1 MSGSAV
7 NAEVVN
13 ARASRISLLVG
24 GAAAQF
30 AVMPLLSGL
39 ADAIAMTSFLA
50 IGIATIRL
58 PLPAVAPGTRPGGF
72 KLTMAPRQATALV
85 LIMLGAVLVLGRV
98 NAFDANSKAAA
109 LATLL
114 LVVQVAHCLALQTR
128 REAALGCAIAI
139 VMLSVGAAFAGDVT
153 LLLPVIVALPAVAVT
168 AALLHRGSLIDAADV
183 TSTGGAGAIVRACL
197 TPVTLA
203 TGLGLVV
210 FLLLPNTSHL
220 HTHTHFINSD
230 TATATDAGSGTAA
243 SGAGSRSASNPGAG
257 SIDLRARGALS
268 NASVFEVPATSPA
281 YWQAAVFT
289 EFDGTHWTTSGPLT
303 RWSGSTS
310 AGGTQV
316 APADLARA
324 ANETTQQYTVRVLQS
339 TGLDVVIG
347 PGRPVAYTGTGVVTT
362 DRSGTAHLGG
372 GPSNGG
378 TYAVVSAVP
387 QDQSDAALLSSTGSE
402 AIDAQS
408 LEIPADLPARVT
420 QLAASLVAGAE
431 SRLAAVNAVDDYL
444 RANET
449 YNLNS
454 PEPGRSV
461 DAVDDFLFV
470 SHQGFCEQF
479 ATAAVVMLRS
489 QGIPARLVSGY
500 VDGDL
505 TAVPGERV
513 FRGSDAHAWVQV
525 YYPGVGWVNSD
536 PTAGSIAQV
545 SGHSVR
551 QRIGAAL
558 TRLWHRVPGGRW
570 GALLGVALAFV
581 LGVGLAEIGRRW
593 LRRRRRFTGVD
604 RGRVGDGPILAA
616 YLRLDVAL
624 HGVERAREPSE
635 SLGELARRLGGFVA
649 TPAEVAS
656 AVSFLERESYGVD
669 PPSTAE
675 TAEAI
680 GVFDRLRDAVGRELV
695 AVAANAPST

>member
-1 MSGSAV
+1 MNPA
-7 NAEVVN
+7 AVN
-13 ARASRISLLVG
+13 ARAARIALLVA

-39 ADAIAMTSFLA
+39 ADAVAMTAFLA

-58 PLPAVAPGTRPGGF
+58 PLPAVAAGTRPGVF
-72 KLTMAPRQATALV
+72 KLTMAPRQATALA
-85 LIMLGAVLVLGRV
+85 LIMLGAVLVLARV
-98 NAFDANSKAAA
+98 NTFDPNSKAAA

-128 REAALGCAIAI
+128 REAALGCAIVV

-153 LLLPVIVALPAVAVT
+153 LLLPVLVALPAVAVT
-168 AALLHRGSLIDAADV
+168 AALLHRGALIDAADV
-183 TSTGGAGAIVRACL
+183 TSTGGAGAIVRACV

-203 TGLGLVV
+203 TALGLVI

-220 HTHTHFINSD
+220 NTRTHFINSD
-230 TATATDAGSGTAA
+230 TATASDAGSDSAA
-243 SGAGSRSASNPGAG
+243 AGAGSRSASNPGAG

-268 NASVFEVPATSPA
+268 NTPVFEVAAGSPT
-281 YWQAAVFT
+281 YWQAAVFN
-289 EFDGTHWTTSGPLT
+289 EFDGTHWLASGPSSP
-303 RWSGSTS
+303 WSGSTS
-310 AGGTQV
+310 VGGIQV
-316 APADLARA
+316 APADLVA
-324 ANETTQQYTVRVLQS
+324 AAGEVTRQYTVRVLEG
-339 TGLDVVIG
+339 TPLDVVIG
-347 PGRPVAYTGTGVVTT
+347 PGRPVAYTGQGIVTT
-362 DRSGTAHLGG
+362 DRSGTAHITG
-372 GPSNGG
+372 GPSAGS
-378 TYAVVSAVP
+378 TYEVTSAVP
-387 QDQSDAALLSSTGSE
+387 HDQSDAALLASSGS
-402 AIDAQS
+402 ADIDAQS
-408 LEIPADLPARVT
+408 LEVPADLPGRVT
-420 QLAASLVAGAE
+420 ALAASLVAGAG

-454 PEPGRSV
+454 PEPAQAA

-489 QGIPARLVSGY
+489 QGIPARLVTGY

-505 TAVPGERV
+505 TSTPGQRV

-536 PTAGSIAQV
+536 PTAGSVAQV
-545 SGHSVR
+545 SGHSIR
-551 QRIGAAL
+551 QRIGAEL

-570 GALLGVALAFV
+570 GALICVALGVV
-581 LGVGLAEIGRRW
+581 LGIGLAEIGRRW
-593 LRRRRRFTGVD
+593 LRHRRRFAGVD

-624 HGVERAREPSE
+624 HGLDRARAPSE
-635 SLGELARRLGGFVA
+635 SLEEVARRLGGFVA
-649 TPAEVAS
+649 TPAEVAM
-656 AVSFLERESYGVD
+656 AVTCLERETYGVD
-669 PPSTAE
+669 PPSDD
-675 TAEAI
+675 EAAAAI
-680 GVFDRLRDAVGRELV
+680 AVFDRLHRAVGRELV
-695 AVAANAPST
+695 AVSAAGASQAR

>member
-1 MSGSAV
+1 MSA
-7 NAEVVN
+7 AAVN
-13 ARASRISLLVG
+13 ARAARISLLIG

-39 ADAIAMTSFLA
+39 ADAIAMVAFVS
-50 IGIATIRL
+50 IGVATVRL
-58 PLPAVAPGTRPGGF
+58 PLPAVAPGGRPGGF

-98 NAFDANSKAAA
+98 NTFDANSKAAA

-128 REAALGCAIAI
+128 REAALGCAIVI
-139 VMLSVGAAFAGDVT
+139 VMLSVGAAFAGDVS
-153 LLLPVIVALPAVAVT
+153 LLLPVMVALPAVAVT

-183 TSTGGAGAIVRACL
+183 TSTGGAAAIVRACV

-203 TGLGLVV
+203 TVLGLVV

-220 HTHTHFINSD
+220 HTHSHFINSD
-230 TATATDAGSGTAA
+230 TATATDAGSDSAA
-243 SGAGSRSASNPGAG
+243 VGAGSRSTSNPGAG
-257 SIDLRARGALS
+257 SIDLRARGPLS
-268 NASVFEVPATSPA
+268 DAPVFDVAADSPA
-281 YWQAAVFT
+281 YWQAAVFS
-289 EFDGTHWTTSGPLT
+289 EFDGTHWVASGPST
-303 RWSGSTS
+303 QWSGSTS

-316 APADLARA
+316 APAGLGVATNEAAR
-324 ANETTQQYTVRVLQS
+324 QYTVRVLQN
-339 TGLDVVIG
+339 TPLDVVIG
-347 PGRPVAYTGTGVVTT
+347 PGRPVAYTGSGIVTT
-362 DRSGTAHLGG
+362 DRSGTAHVLGG
-372 GPSNGG
+372 TSTGH

-387 QDQSDAALLSSTGSE
+387 QDQSDAALLAAGGSSD
-402 AIDAQS
+402 IDAQS
-408 LEIPADLPARVT
+408 LEVPADLPDRVT
-420 QLAASLVAGAE
+420 TLAASLVAGAG

-444 RANET
+444 RTNET

-454 PEPGRSV
+454 PEPAQAD

-489 QGIPARLVSGY
+489 QGIPARLVTGY

-505 TAVPGERV
+505 TSTPGRRV

-536 PTAGSIAQV
+536 PTAGSVAQV
-545 SGHSVR
+545 SGHSIR
-551 QRIGAAL
+551 QRLGAAL
-558 TRLWHRVPGGRW
+558 TRVWHRVPGGRW

-593 LRRRRRFTGVD
+593 LRRRRRFAGVD
-604 RGRVGDGPILAA
+604 RGRADDGPILTA

-624 HGVERAREPSE
+624 HGLERARAPSE

-656 AVSFLERESYGVD
+656 AVSCLERETYGVD
-669 PPSTAE
+669 PPSQV
-675 TAEAI
+675 EAAAAI
-680 GVFDRLRDAVGRELV
+680 AVFDRLQSAVGSELV
-695 AVAANAPST
+695 AVSAGPVA

>member
-1 MSGSAV
+1 MSPA
-7 NAEVVN
+7 AVN
-13 ARASRISLLVG
+13 ARAARVSLLVG

-30 AVMPLLSGL
+30 AIMPLLSGL
-39 ADAIAMTSFLA
+39 ADAVAMTAFLA

-58 PLPAVAPGTRPGGF
+58 PLPAVAAGTRPGLF
-72 KLTMAPRQATALV
+72 KLTMAPRQATALA
-85 LIMLGAVLVLGRV
+85 LIMLGAVLVLARV
-98 NAFDANSKAAA
+98 NTFDTNSKAAA

-128 REAALGCAIAI
+128 REAALGCAIVI

-168 AALLHRGSLIDAADV
+168 AALLHRGALIDAADV
-183 TSTGGAGAIVRACL
+183 TSTGGAGAIVRACV

-203 TGLGLVV
+203 TVLGLVI
-210 FLLLPNTSHL
+210 FLVLPNSSHL
-220 HTHTHFINSD
+220 HTHTHFVNAD
-230 TATATDAGSGTAA
+230 TATASDAASAGSG
-243 SGAGSRSASNPGAG
+243 SGSRSASNPGAG

-268 NASVFEVPATSPA
+268 NTPVFEVPAGSPT
-281 YWQAAVFT
+281 YWQAAVFN
-289 EFDGTHWTTSGPLT
+289 EFDGTHWLASGPST
-303 RWSGSTS
+303 RWSGSAG

-316 APADLARA
+316 APADLGA
-324 ANETTQQYTVRVLQS
+324 ASNEVTRQYTVRVLDTTQ
-339 TGLDVVIG
+339 LDVVIG
-347 PGRPVAYTGTGVVTT
+347 PGRPVAYRGQGIVTT
-362 DRSGTAHLGG
+362 DRSGTAHVTG
-372 GPSNGG
+372 GPSAGD
-378 TYAVVSAVP
+378 TYGVTSAVP
-387 QDQSDAALLSSTGSE
+387 HDQSDAALLSSSGS
-402 AIDAQS
+402 ADNIDAQS
-408 LEIPADLPARVT
+408 LEVPADLPGRVT
-420 QLAASLVAGAE
+420 VLAASLVAGAG

-454 PEPGRSV
+454 PEPAQAA

-489 QGIPARLVSGY
+489 QGIPARLVTGY

-505 TAVPGERV
+505 TSIPGQRV

-536 PTAGSIAQV
+536 PTAGSVAQV
-545 SGHSVR
+545 SGHSIR

-570 GALLGVALAFV
+570 GALIGIALGVV
-581 LGVGLAEIGRRW
+581 LGIGLAEIGRRW
-593 LRRRRRFTGVD
+593 LRRRRRFAGVD

-624 HGVERAREPSE
+624 HGLDRARAPSE
-635 SLGELARRLGGFVA
+635 SLEEMARRLGGFVA
-649 TPAEVAS
+649 TPAEVVM
-656 AVSFLERESYGVD
+656 AVTCLEGETYGVD
-669 PPSTAE
+669 PPSNV
-675 TAEAI
+675 EAAAAI
-680 GVFDRLRDAVGRELV
+680 AVFDRLLRAVGRELV
-695 AVAANAPST
+695 AVSASGR